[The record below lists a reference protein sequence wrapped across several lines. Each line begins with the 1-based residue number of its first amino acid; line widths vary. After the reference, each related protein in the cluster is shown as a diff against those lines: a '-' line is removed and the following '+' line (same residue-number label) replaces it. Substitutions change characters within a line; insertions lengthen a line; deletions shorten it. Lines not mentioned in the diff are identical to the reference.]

1 MHVAT
6 SRIRGMIDVCTISAS
21 ELLMCA
27 DSSSLLAYAA
37 MRSAGVVVQPYL
49 PRRRLSSCRSR
60 ERPDVDRVLFRH
72 VVGNAPRVEW

>member
-21 ELLMCA
+21 ELLMFA

-37 MRSAGVVVQPYL
+37 MRSASDVVQPYL
-49 PRRRLSSCRSR
+49 PRRRLSSAG